1 MDLHVKSLEK
11 MVYNSFEIVAEFER
25 QIANYANAKYAV
37 AVDCCTNA
45 LFLIC
50 KYLKVSKVI
59 IPSKTY
65 LSVPNSIIHAGG
77 QVIFDVSEKTNNWSG
92 LYQLKPYPIYDSA
105 LRLTSNMYIPESFM
119 ALSFH
124 HKKNLPIGK
133 GGMILCDDKEAYDWF
148 KRARYEGRGELP
160 YKEDDIQFLGWNMY
174 LTPEQAARGLH
185 LLQLYP
191 KNMKDK
197 IEEGGYRDL
206 REFSVFKKIK
216 TIN

>member
-1 MDLHVKSLEK
+1 MDLLVKSFEK
-11 MVYNSFEIVAEFER
+11 MKYNSFEIVGEFER
-25 QIANYANAKYAV
+25 QIADYTNAKYAV
-37 AVDCCTNA
+37 AVDSCTNA

-50 KYLKVSKVI
+50 TYLKVSNVI

-77 QVIFDVSEKTNNWSG
+77 NVIFDISEKANNWTG
-92 LYQLKPYPIYDSA
+92 LYQLKPYPVYDSA

-133 GGMILCDDKEAYDWF
+133 GGMILCDNKEAYDWF
-148 KRARYEGRGELP
+148 KRARYEGRGERP

-197 IEEGGYRDL
+197 TEEGGYRDL

-216 TIN
+216 IIN